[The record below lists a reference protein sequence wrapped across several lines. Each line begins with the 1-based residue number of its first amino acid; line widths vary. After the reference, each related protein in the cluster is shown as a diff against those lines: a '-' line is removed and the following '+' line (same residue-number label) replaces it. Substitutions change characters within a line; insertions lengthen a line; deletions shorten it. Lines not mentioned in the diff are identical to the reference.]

1 VTDAAPR
8 SQPSEAADARASVLR
23 AARACFLR
31 YGVRR
36 TSMEDV
42 AKAAGITRQALYRV
56 VAGAGELAEAVIVER
71 IREIADE
78 LRPITTEAATFEEV
92 VYTIAVASID
102 GARKDEELQN
112 FFETSS
118 TLRIHHLMTGH
129 FPQISDIVVEL
140 FRPALDQARRD
151 GKLRDDLT
159 DKEVV
164 DWIRGVQLMLI
175 LRDDLDPTEERD
187 MLRKFLIP
195 SITAPTSW
203 STAHRTRQ
211 TVDQAGHKRQLG

>member
-1 VTDAAPR
+1 
-8 SQPSEAADARASVLR
+8 VLR

-56 VAGAGELAEAVIVER
+56 VPSAGELAEAVIVER

-78 LRPITTEAATFEEV
+78 LRPIITRAGSFEEV
-92 VYTIAVASID
+92 VYTIALASIE

-140 FRPALDQARRD
+140 FRPALGQARLD

-175 LRDDLDPTEERD
+175 LRDDLDPAEERD
-187 MLRKFLIP
+187 MLRKFLVP
-195 SITAPTSW
+195 SVIAPATW
-203 STAHRTRQ
+203 PGPLPRTRE
-211 TVDQAGHKRQLG
+211 GR